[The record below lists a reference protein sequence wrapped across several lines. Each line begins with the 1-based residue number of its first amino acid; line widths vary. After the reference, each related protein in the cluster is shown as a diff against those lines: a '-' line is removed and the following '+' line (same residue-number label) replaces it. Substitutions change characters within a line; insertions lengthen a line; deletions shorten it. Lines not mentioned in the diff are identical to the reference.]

1 MRRLTLGRRRKQ
13 VPRKRDI
20 LRLISERGGAT
31 AREVS
36 DQLGI
41 PLPVASRLLGHYF
54 RQGAL
59 TREPKGGGR
68 GRGFRYVYSLTPSGR
83 RRLAY
88 LEGAGEEK

>member
-1 MRRLTLGRRRKQ
+1 MRRLTLGRRRRQ

-88 LEGAGEEK
+88 LEGAVEEK